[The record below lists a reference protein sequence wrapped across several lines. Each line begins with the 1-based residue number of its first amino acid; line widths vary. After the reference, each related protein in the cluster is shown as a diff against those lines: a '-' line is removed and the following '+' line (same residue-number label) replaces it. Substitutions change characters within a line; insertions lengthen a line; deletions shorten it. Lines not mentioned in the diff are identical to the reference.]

1 MSSKIELPPE
11 APGGSLHA
19 YHLFVVRHR
28 DGAEARRR
36 LYDGLRERGIRAQ
49 VHYVPVYL
57 HPYYRDAFGYEPG
70 LCPEAERYYAGC
82 LSLPCFPALTDE
94 EQQHGHRSGPGARLV
109 AFPAEFRIGEHPVGP
124 GHPAYVIAEAG
135 ANHNR
140 DLDTAKRLIDA
151 AAEAGA
157 DAIKFQTYSGKR
169 IYSSK
174 TPRFKYLEGLSDKA
188 PAELLEEV
196 ELPREWQPQLAEYA
210 SERGIDF
217 FSTPFDHEAVREL
230 ARARRAR
237 AEDRVVRDRRSP
249 ADPKGR
255 RNRLAAPD
263 LDRHGDAGR
272 DRGGA
277 GRGQRGGRPAVGL
290 MQCTS
295 VYPAPAERANL
306 RAMKT
311 MRDAFGLPVGLS
323 DHTTGI
329 VGADRSRGARRRLCR
344 EALHPRPADA
354 WPRPSLRARAR

>member
-1 MSSKIELPPE
+1 M
-11 APGGSLHA
+11 
-19 YHLFVVRHR
+19 
-28 DGAEARRR
+28 
-36 LYDGLRERGIRAQ
+36 
-49 VHYVPVYL
+49 
-57 HPYYRDAFGYEPG
+57 
-70 LCPEAERYYAGC
+70 
-82 LSLPCFPALTDE
+82 
-94 EQQHGHRSGPGARLV
+94 
-109 AFPAEFRIGEHPVGP
+109 AFPGEFLIGEHPVGP

-140 DLDTAKRLIDA
+140 DLDTAKGLIDA
-151 AAEAGA
+151 AAEAGV

-174 TPRFKYLEGLSDKA
+174 TPRFKYLEGLGDKA

-230 ARARRAR
+230 AELGVPVLKIASFEIVDLPLIRRA
-237 AEDRVVRDRRSP
+237 AETGLPLLISTGM
-249 ADPKGR
+249 ATLGEIEEA
-255 RNRLAAPD
+255 LGAA
-263 LDRHGDAGR
+263 RE
-272 DRGGA
+272 GGT
-277 GRGQRGGRPAVGL
+277 PAVGL

-323 DHTTGI
+323 DHTPGMSVPI
-329 VGADRSRGARRRLCR
+329 AAAALGAAFVEKHFTLDRRC
-344 EALHPRPADA
+344 
-354 WPRPSLRARAR
+354 WPRPSLRARAP